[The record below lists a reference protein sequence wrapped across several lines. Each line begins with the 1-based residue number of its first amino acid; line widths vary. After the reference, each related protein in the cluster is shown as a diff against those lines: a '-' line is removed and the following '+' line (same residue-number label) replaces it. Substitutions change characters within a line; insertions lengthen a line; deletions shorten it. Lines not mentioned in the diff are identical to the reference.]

1 MSSNSRNL
9 KSSFLTTRCL
19 YWGVDLPVN
28 QQIWALTVEISSDH
42 SWPLDASARVV
53 DLTIDLPIW
62 ALTVEISNCHSWPL
76 DASASGG
83 WSASW
88 SANISSNSRNLRSPF
103 LTTRCL
109 YWRSRSA
116 IWSANMSYNSRN
128 LKSPFL
134 TTRCLYWGGDLL
146 VDWPIWVL
154 TIEISSHHSWLLD
167 ASSGGEICQFICQIW
182 ALKVEIS
189 SHHSWPLDASTS
201 GGWSASWSAN
211 MSSNSRNLKLP
222 SLTTRY
228 LYWGVDLPVEMP
240 IWALT
245 VEISSHHS
253 WPLDAS
259 TGGVDLPVDW
269 PIWVLTIE
277 MSSHHS

>member
-1 MSSNSRNL
+1 MSLLRGRSASWLANMSSNN
-9 KSSFLTTRCL
+9 
-19 YWGVDLPVN
+19 
-28 QQIWALTVEISSDH
+28 
-42 SWPLDASARVV
+42 
-53 DLTIDLPIW
+53 
-62 ALTVEISNCHSWPL
+62 
-76 DASASGG
+76 
-83 WSASW
+83 
-88 SANISSNSRNLRSPF
+88 
-103 LTTRCL
+103 
-109 YWRSRSA
+109 
-116 IWSANMSYNSRN
+116 RN

-134 TTRCLYWGGDLL
+134 TVRCLYWGIDLPGHL
-146 VDWPIWVL
+146 
-154 TIEISSHHSWLLD
+154 S
-167 ASSGGEICQFICQIW
+167 IW
-182 ALKVEIS
+182 ALTVEIS

-211 MSSNSRNLKLP
+211 MSSNCRNLKLP

-277 MSSHHS
+277 MSSHHSWLLNASTGGFFCQLIGQYEL

>member
-1 MSSNSRNL
+1 MSSNSWNFKSPFLTIRCLYWRGRSDSWSANMSFNSRNFKSPFLTIRCLYWRGRSASWSANMSSNRRNL
-9 KSSFLTTRCL
+9 KSPFLTTRCL

-28 QQIWALTVEISSDH
+28 QQIWTLTVEISSDH

-88 SANISSNSRNLRSPF
+88 SANISSNSRNLKSPF

-109 YWRSRSA
+109 FWRRRSA

-134 TTRCLYWGGDLL
+134 TIRCLYLGGDLL

-167 ASSGGEICQFICQIW
+167 AS
-182 ALKVEIS
+182 
-189 SHHSWPLDASTS
+189 
-201 GGWSASWSAN
+201 
-211 MSSNSRNLKLP
+211 
-222 SLTTRY
+222 
-228 LYWGVDLPVEMP
+228 
-240 IWALT
+240 
-245 VEISSHHS
+245 
-253 WPLDAS
+253 
-259 TGGVDLPVDW
+259 TGG
-269 PIWVLTIE
+269 
-277 MSSHHS
+277 